1 MKWPF
6 VSNHQR
12 KKAQF
17 SFSHQAPLGLKKRFL
32 TMVFTRGV
40 GVKRIL
46 IYGIP
51 ILILIMVF
59 QIWKRPCN
67 STPFGGQPL
76 LQHIVVDAE
85 KRTYSYDR
93 MEPMIFIGGMPRSGT
108 TLARVLLDA
117 HPDIRCGEET
127 RVLPRLLQMRAQ
139 WVKSQKEKMRLEE
152 AGVTAEVLN
161 SAIAA
166 FIVEIVAKHGEPAK
180 RLCNKD
186 PFTMKSAVYLS
197 ELFPR
202 AKFVLMVRDGR
213 ATVHSIITRKVTITG
228 FDLTS
233 YRDCLTKWNKAVTIM
248 HNECQSVGPSRCL
261 MVHYEQ
267 LVLHPQVWME
277 KILQF
282 LDVPWD
288 DVVLHHEQLINRPGG
303 ISLSKVERSSDQ
315 VVKPINLEA
324 LSKWVGQIPADV
336 IRDMPDIAPMLS
348 TFGYDP
354 RANPPNYGDAD
365 QWVANNTLKV
375 AQQER
380 HWMNKTQELLKA
392 KKQQLSHDE
401 FEDKFVD

>member
-1 MKWPF
+1 MI
-6 VSNHQR
+6 
-12 KKAQF
+12 
-17 SFSHQAPLGLKKRFL
+17 SFLAGRGPKRWIF
-32 TMVFTRGV
+32 
-40 GVKRIL
+40 
-46 IYGIP
+46 YGIP
-51 ILILIMVF
+51 ILILLMVF
-59 QIWKRPCN
+59 QIWNRPCY
-67 STPFGGQPL
+67 SAPFGGQPL
-76 LQHIVVDAE
+76 LQHIVMDAGQQLY
-85 KRTYSYDR
+85 RYDR

-127 RVLPRLLQMRAQ
+127 RVLPRLLQMRSQ
-139 WVKSQKEKMRLEE
+139 WVKSQKEKIRLEE
-152 AGVTAEVLN
+152 AGVTMEVLN

-202 AKFVLMVRDGR
+202 AKFILMVRDGR

-228 FDLTS
+228 FDLSS

-248 HNECQSVGPSRCL
+248 FNECKSVGPQRCL

-267 LVLHPQVWME
+267 LVLHPRVWLD
-277 KILQF
+277 KILDF

-288 DVVLHHEQLINRPGG
+288 DVVLHHEQLINLPGG

-324 LSKWVGQIPADV
+324 LSKWVGQIPEDV
-336 IRDMPDIAPMLS
+336 VRDMADIAPMLS

-354 RANPPNYGDAD
+354 KANPPNYGNPDV
-365 QWVANNTLKV
+365 WVSNNTLDV
-375 AQQER
+375 AKNE
-380 HWMNKTQELLKA
+380 HKWINKTQALLKA
-392 KKQQLSHDE
+392 KKEFQHEDE
-401 FEDKFVD
+401 SEKMD